1 MLASSPP
8 LVAPSITESQHLQ
21 HPSGGLRL
29 GSCHSDTRHGA
40 VTPNPLPGSACTSI
54 RSGFDSHI
62 VNRSHPLL
70 LTPDTPRSSILIN
83 PKRNSYK
90 GLIVEPPIL
99 DLFPNG
105 LRPAPVVKRIPA
117 VVSAKAS
124 EREREKERERER
136 ERQRERDKDKLK
148 SKSDERIWG
157 IPKKALLL
165 GLGDLNFN
173 AQVAMLGGWGHGS
186 GSASNLVSP
195 DDAAAAQQANKAGAQ
210 SQVADSG
217 KRPAAGSDGPAVD
230 DDEPAEKLDPEELA
244 ALNAIINTRRSMAAA
259 QALVNGQVS
268 FNPRPA
274 RAGSQGSTTSASTRP
289 TLADL
294 RAGSQDS
301 VPSMSSIGQT
311 SSSVESTHETLPCVA
326 VGHASGTPSS
336 PGERLG
342 DIAAVGFSASL
353 LGSSPSRQAKIRFA
367 PLPQAFGPLSSKA
380 DMDGEAPDRPDAT
393 VHVGDTARVH
403 DHANRLKRTDSNL
416 SEDVDSDSDYDS
428 DDSSTGKGKWYLMGM
443 PSSVFKPEHYQK
455 ARRRGRHSKT
465 PSVSGFSSGEET
477 VDSKEARVSRR
488 KSTGSVSELLS
499 QELVRIGWSR
509 EPSNAPSD
517 KDDDERGRK
526 PGRSRSKSR
535 ASSSS
540 RKSNRSSSRNGARGS
555 GDEDER
561 ARRRELI
568 RLARPGG
575 TGMVT
580 LADGTKIRARRVN
593 DPVQDLGEP
602 EFNEWGF
609 AGLAKEASRR
619 GNGTRAS
626 GDLTDPYLDEED
638 DGAPPTKPLAG
649 SPRPEV
655 PADAADA
662 TPIDVNAVAFDVQAT
677 DSVADNASVTFE
689 VPSLVQDRAPATT
702 PETGSLSG
710 SGLLK
715 KIESRASD
723 KAAPLTPG
731 LALSADQA
739 EEIRRRHE
747 NEVYALG
754 AEVLAQN
761 RRNAQRRASAKG
773 AANSTHSNAH
783 AHPTKPGKSTNAAS
797 SSQPGSK
804 LASKPNS
811 RDGSREGRRID
822 ELQPLSTISKA
833 FLPSL
838 RKATGDSERTIS
850 PGKAQV
856 ATDDV
861 SPAKRASGTRPQA
874 LLVDDGVHVQS
885 PTSSIVDIRNASP
898 LIEINDAAPM
908 KRIDSEEAL
917 SRRSSTI
924 DQATSPIGSTQSP
937 YNLLQGSAS
946 QASNLS
952 VQTMSRV
959 GPAHSPKSRRIHLD
973 PSVSV
978 PAPSPW
984 LPRRPDAKGM
994 AVVPLPQLGIRPERP
1009 HEGRVWQYDDVDDSS
1024 DESDGDRGTRPPVM
1038 RINSHVDSDDDD
1050 LNAEE
1055 LEEEERKTAM
1065 QKKRATTRAAGQEV
1079 VYSRSMAVDARS
1091 QPPDVKAHRSS
1102 GADTEGRAATARSRS
1117 VKAIN
1122 SATSLR
1128 QHPDKKARATT
1139 ASTSH
1144 KAPRASR
1151 SLSNV
1156 HASTSMADIL
1166 GDDEEEKN
1174 LWPAAAASASSKF
1187 GTPKPRHILVN
1198 LPGGPGI
1205 WDSKKGG
1212 GANAVA
1218 AINSVAAARA
1228 KAIKERA
1235 QRHKSAGTRESFEL
1249 PENWDDEMMD
1259 YGWPR
1264 SLKGS
1269 LY

>member
-1 MLASSPP
+1 
-8 LVAPSITESQHLQ
+8 
-21 HPSGGLRL
+21 
-29 GSCHSDTRHGA
+29 
-40 VTPNPLPGSACTSI
+40 
-54 RSGFDSHI
+54 
-62 VNRSHPLL
+62 
-70 LTPDTPRSSILIN
+70 
-83 PKRNSYK
+83 
-90 GLIVEPPIL
+90 
-99 DLFPNG
+99 
-105 LRPAPVVKRIPA
+105 
-117 VVSAKAS
+117 
-124 EREREKERERER
+124 
-136 ERQRERDKDKLK
+136 
-148 SKSDERIWG
+148 
-157 IPKKALLL
+157 
-165 GLGDLNFN
+165 
-173 AQVAMLGGWGHGS
+173 MLGGWGHGS

-638 DGAPPTKPLAG
+638 DGSGMAWVRRRRREREEKALREAENARIASLQSAVAESEVVAESEAGDITIDASPAPARHAKPALAVGSAPPTKPLAG